1 MYICKCVFVC
11 VRVLELPGRPWTIS
25 GSVPH
30 PLQCLIDQTD
40 QSERGLV
47 VPTIKALCRPGASVG
62 RSA

>member
-1 MYICKCVFVC
+1 MCICKRVFVC

-30 PLQCLIDQTD
+30 PLQCLIGETD

-47 VPTIKALCRPGASVG
+47 VPTIKALCCLGASVE